1 MATTPP
7 RAETTVFIYQI
18 DVSFDTTRLEV
29 TLGRNMPADG
39 QLHLPQGISMLV
51 FNMLPTNGGSGLQAR
66 IPVYPIQWL
75 DAASNPTEAPPYA
88 QAQWFNHRRFTL
100 VMFNSSLVDEDN
112 QHRFNFAVVY
122 DGKTYGND
130 PIIINDPPGG

>member
-1 MATTPP
+1 MPP
-7 RAETTVFIYQI
+7 TEPREVSSVFIYQI
-18 DVSFDTTRLEV
+18 DVSFDTTTLEV
-29 TLGRNMPADG
+29 SLGDDMPADG
-39 QLHLPQGISMLV
+39 KLHLPQGISMIV

-75 DAASNPTEAPPYA
+75 DAAGIPVAAPPYA
-88 QAQWFNHRRFTL
+88 QAQWYNHRRFTL
-100 VMFNSSLVDEDN
+100 VMFNSALIDEDN
-112 QHRFNFAVVY
+112 EHRFNFSVVY